1 MCCSKCRGCHSFM
14 PIACVCVSS
23 LRECARVNTSAT
35 CATGGTCCRLFVCVL
50 SAVAQRETA
59 VDRLQPLRHA
69 TAPVFGHSASCL
81 EARPF
86 RVASCWQF
94 EDFNSN
100 DAFPLLDT
108 FRSKFLTYN
117 DDIQVGLK
125 PLAVRRQDCS
135 TVGCRHFAGRR
146 MRRFDSALLG
156 AMWPGSA
163 QVPDGRARR
172 L

>member
-1 MCCSKCRGCHSFM
+1 VVHASK
-14 PIACVCVSS
+14 P
-23 LRECARVNTSAT
+23 
-35 CATGGTCCRLFVCVL
+35 
-50 SAVAQRETA
+50 
-59 VDRLQPLRHA
+59 
-69 TAPVFGHSASCL
+69 
-81 EARPF
+81 RPF
-86 RVASCWQF
+86 RVVWQF

-108 FRSKFLTYN
+108 FRSKFLAYN

-125 PLAVRRQDCS
+125 PLAVRRQDCI